1 MATHLIESRNPRAI
15 TLVPASPPSAVW
27 VTDEPGHDGSS
38 RETLLLG
45 TASGGGPTP
54 LIADAEAIG
63 APVAAA
69 CGDLAFVACAVCRA
83 GGHAEIV
90 AVRLSGSAPAGE
102 IELAGAGRARPGS
115 LAACPEGR
123 GALVC
128 WESWAEDGAVSLDGA
143 WIGPGGEVSRDRAR
157 SLLRGAGETGL
168 ARDPRLAW
176 DGEQAWL
183 AWLRSPRHGA
193 PWEVAV
199 RPLGCAA
206 PDIVVARSG
215 RGSLGGLDL
224 AAAGRGL
231 LWIAWHTSRRPGR
244 GPDLTR
250 WIEVRALAARRVLMP
265 AGAPLR
271 RRWGELGEDQGLEF
285 PVLLPGPASGVTLF
299 ARSAHRHWRFDLDGR
314 GWSPPVALDAEG
326 WGCRSRRLAA
336 VRVPGS
342 GEAVVAWRQR
352 QAVQIENLGPPARA
366 SAPRLAPVPAAAA
379 RPRPRGAVSRRASRG
394 LGPWRICFGDIHQH
408 TAHSDGTGTAREA
421 YERARDEYGDELAA
435 VTDHES
441 FLGKRI
447 GAGEWRQ
454 LMAECDLHDET
465 GRFVTLPGYEWT
477 GARHPGPG
485 HRCVYWPST
494 DRPLLGR
501 EHPEARTSAALVA
514 AVGRR
519 GGLVFPHHVGWTGAD
534 AAAHDPAVQ
543 TCWEIVSCHGAY
555 EAVGVGPIG
564 QRDVPLP
571 GHFIRDQLAA
581 GLRFG
586 VVGGSD
592 GHGLLWHHG
601 VSRKRDSHRTGL
613 TAVLVSELSRAGVLE
628 ALRLRRCYATSGV
641 PIHLWLAVDGAPM
654 GAEVRA
660 RGPIRVEARVDAVS
674 ELRAAELVGPEGVVA
689 QLAVAGSTVRAE
701 LELPAPPPGSSS
713 FLYLR
718 AEQRDAEVAW
728 SSPVWLSG

>member
-1 MATHLIESRNPRAI
+1 MTTHLIESRNPRAI
-15 TLVPASPPSAVW
+15 TLGSGGAPTVLWAA
-27 VTDEPGHDGSS
+27 DEPGPDGSS
-38 RETLLLG
+38 REALVLW
-45 TASGGGPTP
+45 TAGVDAPAA
-54 LIADAEAIG
+54 LISDADAIG

-69 CGDLAFVACAVCRA
+69 LGDHAVVACAVRR
-83 GGHAEIV
+83 GGRDFELV
-90 AVRLSGSAPAGE
+90 AFRLRGGAPDGE
-102 IELAGAGRARPGS
+102 LELARVGQPGR

-123 GALVC
+123 GVLLC
-128 WESWAEDGAVSLDGA
+128 WESWDGIAVGLDGA
-143 WIGPGGEVSRDRAR
+143 WIGPGGEVSRERAR
-157 SLLRGAGETGL
+157 SLLRGAAGL
-168 ARDPRLAW
+168 ARSPRLAW
-176 DGEQAWL
+176 DGERAWL
-183 AWLRSPRHGA
+183 AWLRSPRRGA
-193 PWEVAV
+193 RWSIAL
-199 RPLGCAA
+199 RALGGAA
-206 PDIVVARSG
+206 PDVTVARPG
-215 RGSLGGLDL
+215 AGTIGGLDL
-224 AAAGRGL
+224 AASGPGV

-250 WIEVRALAARRVLMP
+250 WVEVRALAAHRLHAP

-285 PVLLPGPASGVTLF
+285 PVLLPGPAGGVTLF

-314 GWSPPVALDAEG
+314 GWSSPVAIDEAG
-326 WGCRSRRLAA
+326 WGCRVRRLAA
-336 VRVPGS
+336 VLAPGS
-342 GEAVVAWRQR
+342 GEPVVAWRHR
-352 QAVQIENLGPPARA
+352 QSVQLERLAPSARA
-366 SAPRLAPVPAAAA
+366 GAPRLAPEPEEAKP
-379 RPRPRGAVSRRASRG
+379 RPRPARAARSAQG
-394 LGPWRICFGDIHQH
+394 LGAWRLCFGDIHQH

-421 YERARDEYGDELAA
+421 YERARDEYRDELAA

-447 GAGEWRQ
+447 GSGEWRQ
-454 LMAECDLHDET
+454 LMAECDLHDEP
-465 GRFVTLPGYEWT
+465 GRFVTIPGYEWT

-485 HRCVYWPST
+485 HRCVYWPSS
-494 DRPLLGR
+494 DRPVLGR

-555 EAVGVGPIG
+555 EAIGVGPIG
-564 QRDVPLP
+564 QRDVPLQ
-571 GHFIRDQLAA
+571 GQFVRDQLGA

-586 VVGGSD
+586 FVGGSD

-613 TAVLVSELSRAGVLE
+613 TAVLVRELSRAAVFE

-641 PIHLWLAVDGAPM
+641 PIRVWLAVDGAPM
-654 GAEVRA
+654 GAEVKA
-660 RGPIRVEARVDAVS
+660 SGAIRVEAFVDALAP
-674 ELRAAELVGPEGVVA
+674 LRAAELVGPAGVVA

-701 LELPAPPPGSSS
+701 LELPAPPRPGGAS

-718 AEQRDAEVAW
+718 VEQRDAELAW
-728 SSPVWLSG
+728 SSPVWLVD